1 MGETEQM
8 RCGIDIIRI
17 ERIERAV
24 DRGGQRFL
32 ERVFTPAELSICDM
46 SMQRLAGR
54 FSAKEAVSK
63 ALGTGFWSE
72 GISLKDLEILSSGS
86 GEPEL
91 HLHGAAHTRYKEL
104 GVYDIALSIS
114 HEKEY
119 AVAVCV
125 LNTAKSEPVAEAG
138 LINNE

>member
-1 MGETEQM
+1 M

-17 ERIERAV
+17 ERIKRAV

-32 ERVFTPAELSICDM
+32 ERVFTPAELSICER
-46 SMQRLAGR
+46 SLQRLAGR
-54 FSAKEAVSK
+54 FAAKEAVSK
-63 ALGTGFWSE
+63 ALGTGFWSK
-72 GISLKDLEILSSGS
+72 GVGLQDLEILSSES

-91 HLHGAAHTRYKEL
+91 HLHGAALARYREL
-104 GVYDIALSIS
+104 EVKDLALSIS

-125 LNTAKSEPVAEAG
+125 LNTARLHPGAEAE
-138 LINNE
+138 LIDNE

>member
-1 MGETEQM
+1 M

-17 ERIERAV
+17 ARIEQAV

-32 ERVFTPAELSICDM
+32 ERVFTPGELNICGM

-54 FSAKEAVSK
+54 FAAKEAVSK
-63 ALGTGFWSE
+63 ALGTGFWSD
-72 GISLKDLEILSSGS
+72 GISLQHLEILSSES

-91 HLHGAAHTRYKEL
+91 HLHGPALARYKEL
-104 GVYDIALSIS
+104 DVYDTALSIS

-125 LNTAKSEPVAEAG
+125 LNTPRLHPVAEAE
-138 LINNE
+138 LIDNE